1 MEEEQTK
8 ASTNKTTQKE
18 QKKSEKDKNG
28 IIGGLV
34 FGAMAVFATYQIYD
48 KFFEF
53 AIGKILVYILGV
65 LAFICFA
72 VSISSFF
79 DFKESKDVYKRQP
92 LYQHQQICHAIH
104 ARLCYRDR
112 QRIRNADCDPK
123 HFPDGADRLR
133 RRADR
138 TFRPRRRLPQH
149 RGKRTWSRHRK
160 KLY

>member
-53 AIGKILVYILGV
+53 SIGKIFV
-65 LAFICFA
+65 L
-72 VSISSFF
+72 
-79 DFKESKDVYKRQP
+79 
-92 LYQHQQICHAIH
+92 
-104 ARLCYRDR
+104 
-112 QRIRNADCDPK
+112 
-123 HFPDGADRLR
+123 
-133 RRADR
+133 
-138 TFRPRRRLPQH
+138 LP
-149 RGKRTWSRHRK
+149 SPF
-160 KLY
+160 L

>member
-72 VSISSFF
+72 VSISSFLI
-79 DFKESKDVYKRQP
+79 SKNQKNWKTR
-92 LYQHQQICHAIH
+92 
-104 ARLCYRDR
+104 
-112 QRIRNADCDPK
+112 
-123 HFPDGADRLR
+123 
-133 RRADR
+133 
-138 TFRPRRRLPQH
+138 
-149 RGKRTWSRHRK
+149 
-160 KLY
+160 